1 MIVNDEMKSAQKG
14 LLINYVEH
22 GSIAEEIELEPGD
35 ELLSINEKSLRDV
48 IDYKFFITEEE
59 LIIEVRK
66 KDGEIWEIE
75 IEKEYDEELGLDFIP
90 MRIRQCPNECE
101 FCFVDQMPGGYR
113 QSLYIRDE
121 DYRFSFMY
129 GNYITLT
136 NLSKKD
142 KERIFE
148 QKLSPLYI
156 SVHTTDVEL
165 RKRLLKN
172 EHAPPI
178 LSQIEELTE
187 HGIRLHTQIVL
198 TPGFN
203 DGLYLEKSVSDLAK
217 FYPKV
222 MSLAIVPVGLTRHRE
237 NLASLRVFT
246 PEYARETIQ
255 KIHQWQSAFKKEF
268 AYPFVYPADEMFIIG
283 ETPIPSIE
291 YYEEFPQLENGV
303 GMVAAFLSELDLLAE
318 TLPGKLKKKT
328 EISLVTGTSF
338 YPFLKKSLEKLKV
351 QGLTFQI
358 YPVLNDFLGQTVT
371 MTGLMVGRD
380 IISQLKGKNLGD
392 HLLVPSVALNEESH
406 LFLDETPFEALE
418 KELGV
423 STVMVDPTAAGLFRF
438 IESLAL

>member
-1 MIVNDEMKSAQKG
+1 MIVNDEKKLSQKG
-14 LLINYVEH
+14 LLINYVEP
-22 GSIAEEIELEPGD
+22 GSIAEEVEIETGD
-35 ELLSINEKSLRDV
+35 ELLSINEKPLRDV

-59 LIIEVRK
+59 LKIEVRK

-101 FCFVDQMPGGYR
+101 FCFVDQMPGGFR

-136 NLSKKD
+136 NLSKRD
-142 KERIFE
+142 KERVFE

-165 RKRLLKN
+165 RKKLLKN

-187 HGIRLHTQIVL
+187 HGICLHTQIVL

-203 DGLYLEKSVSDLAK
+203 DGPYLEKSVFDLAK

-237 NLASLRVFT
+237 NLPALEVFT
-246 PEYARETIQ
+246 PDYARESIQ
-255 KIHQWQSAFKKEF
+255 KIHQWQETFKKDLG
-268 AYPFVYPADEMFIIG
+268 YPFLYPADEMFIIG
-283 ETPIPSIE
+283 NMPIPSLE
-291 YYEEFPQLENGV
+291 YYEDFPQLENGV
-303 GMVAAFLSELDLLAE
+303 GMVSAFLSEWDLFVE
-318 TLPGKLKKKT
+318 TLPRKLKKKT
-328 EISLVTGTSF
+328 SISLVTGTSF
-338 YPFLKKSLEKLKV
+338 YPFLKKGLERLKV
-351 QGLTFQI
+351 QGLTFHL
-358 YPVLNDFLGQTVT
+358 YPILNDFLGQTVT
-371 MTGLMVGRD
+371 MTGLIVGRD
-380 IISQLKGKNLGD
+380 IISQLSGKNLGD
-392 HLLVPSVALNEESH
+392 HLLIPSVALNEESH
-406 LFLDETPFEALE
+406 LFLDETPFDAIE

-423 STVMVDPTAAGLFRF
+423 STVMVDSNAKGLSRF
-438 IESLAL
+438 IESLVL